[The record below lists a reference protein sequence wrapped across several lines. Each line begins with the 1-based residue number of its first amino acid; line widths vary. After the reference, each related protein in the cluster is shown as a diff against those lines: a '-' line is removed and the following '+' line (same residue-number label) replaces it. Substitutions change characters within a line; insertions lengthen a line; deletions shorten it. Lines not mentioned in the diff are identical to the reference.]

1 MTTIPR
7 DAAVPALTPAP
18 AAAVRLGDLLPLV
31 DTEQLVEHV
40 ETLHRGAEGAVCL
53 VRMVANAGDRGA
65 AHVWGENSADAPPFE
80 DVDRAIWENCI
91 AYGSERWHFYVA
103 TATFNRPTEKTREG
117 RQRWYARQAKYVNG
131 VAGFFADLD
140 VKPGV
145 EGHFQSRAELDRFL
159 ELLPEPSL
167 LVDTGSG
174 GAHPYWLT
182 KERLPGGRDT
192 VRLLAGWHDYLQEHA
207 GRVTL
212 DNVSEPARIL
222 RLAGTVRWSKAS
234 ETAAGWPAFTRVT
247 LRYANGPRYPL
258 EELAALCRPALDRGD
273 ERRRAV
279 REEFNALREQ
289 SLADLE
295 RAGLERTSQEYIE
308 RRFNAEQDW
317 GALLERAGWTLA
329 ADGRDG
335 SGHANACRYWRRPG
349 LPDEAHGSA
358 STDWGESQL
367 MTLYSNESSVARLAD
382 PNVPTTRFRSTTKYR
397 FALIALYG
405 GDERALVLDIHRGGG
420 TLA

>member
-1 MTTIPR
+1 MSIVAR
-7 DAAVPALTPAP
+7 DVPDQTPDRSET
-18 AAAVRLGDLLPLV
+18 AVRFTDLLPLV
-31 DTEQLVEHV
+31 DTDQLVEHV
-40 ETLHRGAEGAVCL
+40 ETLHRGAAGAVCL

-65 AHVWGENSADAPPFE
+65 AHVWSELSPDAQPFS
-80 DVDRAIWENCI
+80 DVDRAIWEQCI
-91 AYGSERWHFYVA
+91 AYGAERWHFYVA
-103 TATFNRPTEKTREG
+103 TATFNRPTEQTREG
-117 RQRWYARQAKYVNG
+117 KQRWYARQSKYVNG

-140 VKPGV
+140 VKSGV
-145 EGHFQSRAELDRFL
+145 AGHFQTRAELDRFL
-159 ELLPEPSL
+159 EKLPQPSL

-182 KERLPGGRDT
+182 TERLPGGREGAK
-192 VRLLAGWHDYLQEHA
+192 LLAGWHDFMQERA
-207 GRVTL
+207 GGTTL

-222 RLAGTVRWSKAS
+222 RLAGTVRWSKRS
-234 ETAAGWPAFTRVT
+234 EIDAGWPTFTRVV

-258 EELAALCRPALDRGD
+258 EELAELCRPALQRGD
-273 ERRRAV
+273 ERRRAI
-279 REEFNALREQ
+279 REEFNAARER
-289 SLADLE
+289 SIADLE

-317 GALLERAGWTLA
+317 GALLERAEWTLA

-349 LPDEAHGSA
+349 LSAEAHGSA

-367 MTLYSNESSVARLAD
+367 MTLYSNEPAVAALAD

-397 FALIALYG
+397 FALVALYG